1 MNLDVM
7 KTFCDLV
14 DTGSFSKAA
23 DSNYVSQSAVSQQL
37 AKLERELGTQ
47 LIHRGGGLVAPTE
60 AGKAFYSGAR
70 EMIRRYE
77 QLLGEVRSAAD
88 SIRGVLRV
96 GTIYS
101 VGFYLLAPYVRRFLQ
116 AHPDVNL
123 YVEYTR
129 WSHIYASIISG
140 EMDLGVVAYPERHR
154 SIEVIPLANEELVMV
169 CSPHHR
175 LAQRTTIEPADLAKE
190 RFISFEKNIPT
201 RRHIDRLLK
210 LEKVEVQA
218 AMEFDNIEL
227 LKRAVEIDAGISI
240 LPLGNVEREV
250 SYGDLAFARFK
261 RPARWIRPLGILR
274 HRGKAAGPAERMFL
288 SILRTRPAE
297 KPEQTR

>member
-23 DSNYVSQSAVSQQL
+23 DANYVSQSAVSQQL

-47 LIHRGGGLVAPTE
+47 LIHRGGGLVAATE
-60 AGKAFYSGAR
+60 AGKAFYEGAH
-70 EMIRRYE
+70 EIIRRYE
-77 QLLGEVRSAAD
+77 QLTGEVRSAAD

-101 VGFYLLAPYVRRFLQ
+101 VGFYLLAPFVRRFLQ

-129 WSHIYASIISG
+129 WSHIYASIVSG
-140 EMDLGVVAYPERHR
+140 EMDLGVVAYPEKHR
-154 SIEVIPLANEELVMV
+154 SIEIIPLANEELVMV
-169 CSPHHR
+169 CSPQHR
-175 LAQRTTIEPADLAKE
+175 LAGRTTVEPADLAGEK
-190 RFISFEKNIPT
+190 FIGFEQNIPT
-201 RRHIDRLLK
+201 RRSIDRLLK
-210 LEKVEVQA
+210 AEHVDVNITMA
-218 AMEFDNIEL
+218 FDNIEL

-240 LPLGNVEREV
+240 LPLGNIEREA
-250 SYGDLAFARFK
+250 SYGDLAFSRFK
-261 RPARWIRPLGILR
+261 RPAKWIRPLGILR
-274 HRGKAAGPAERMFL
+274 HRGKAASPAERMFL
-288 SILRTRPAE
+288 SILRTKAIS
-297 KPEQTR
+297 